1 MKHGK
6 GKFTYANGNIYE
18 GVWIYGNKYENGDKY
33 KGGKD
38 DERNG
43 KDILYLN
50 DGNICEG
57 NRKEDVKEEEEE
69 KVIDELN
76 INESKQII
84 N

>member
-18 GVWIYGNKYENGDKY
+18 GVWIYGNKYENEDKN
-33 KGGKD
+33 KDEWKD

-50 DGNICEG
+50 DVNIYEG
-57 NRKEDVKEEEEE
+57 NPKDDAKEEEE
-69 KVIDELN
+69 KIINELN
-76 INESKQII
+76 INENK
-84 N
+84 